1 MVAAAYSRMRLL
13 ERHVTDRLNAAGID
27 GDIHSP
33 LPASWFAMQGEPL
46 IMRRVE
52 LFHLAARGGC
62 PWSLDHEDRAVVWQ
76 YVGAALFD
84 HHRRAAAEQL
94 DEPAA
99 VAGESTAAARPT
111 LPFRTHRIGR
121 RHHAKRA

>member
-1 MVAAAYSRMRLL
+1 MVSAAYSRMRLL
-13 ERHVTDRLNAAGID
+13 ERHVADLLNAAGID

-33 LPASWFAMQGEPL
+33 LPASWFAMEGERL

-62 PWSLDHEDRAVVWQ
+62 LWSLDHKDRAAVWQ

-94 DEPAA
+94 DEPPAVGGEIPAA
-99 VAGESTAAARPT
+99 TPPT
-111 LPFRTHRIGR
+111 TLQFRTYRTR
-121 RHHAKRA
+121 RHAKPA